1 MIKFDLNYKRLKIN
15 YLKFLKSQEALSE
28 PFRDK
33 LEQLNKFY
41 IPISEVISK
50 YKKNNNTTIIGLSG
64 GQGSGKSTISNVIKI
79 ILKEKFKL
87 NTAIFSIDDYY
98 KTSAEREKMST
109 KVSSLFKTRGVPG
122 THDTKLLHSTLK
134 KFKKMNILKFD
145 KSIDDRL
152 PKNKWQTVNK
162 KPDIVIFEGWC
173 VGATPQINKDLLVPI
188 NRLEKNMT
196 KKEYGEKKLIKN

>member
-28 PFRDK
+28 PFRNK

-79 ILKEKFKL
+79 ILKKNL
-87 NTAIFSIDDYY
+87 N
-98 KTSAEREKMST
+98 
-109 KVSSLFKTRGVPG
+109 
-122 THDTKLLHSTLK
+122 
-134 KFKKMNILKFD
+134 
-145 KSIDDRL
+145 
-152 PKNKWQTVNK
+152 
-162 KPDIVIFEGWC
+162 
-173 VGATPQINKDLLVPI
+173 
-188 NRLEKNMT
+188 
-196 KKEYGEKKLIKN
+196 